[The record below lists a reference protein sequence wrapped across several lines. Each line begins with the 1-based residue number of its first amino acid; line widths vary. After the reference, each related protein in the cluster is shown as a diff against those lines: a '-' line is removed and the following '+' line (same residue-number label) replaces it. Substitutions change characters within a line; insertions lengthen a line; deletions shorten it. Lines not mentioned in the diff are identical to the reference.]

1 MLFESVT
8 TDAGGICRGSVTGC
22 GWGYRRGRGYRHGL
36 SFRSLFP
43 AAAQRAVESDLVKTI
58 RAIIETL
65 HHRTFVRLLAVAGT
79 QTGDERTSFTTAV

>member
-1 MLFESVT
+1 MIIVPMLFESVT

-22 GWGYRRGRGYRHGL
+22 GWGYRHGL